1 MVQNLLIRKKEETS
15 LLQEKESLNIKDMK
29 KNKPYYP
36 LIILLSLLLS
46 LTMIQCSSSKSTTNL
61 ERGDI
66 EEMIKDHS
74 FVFVAERMNPLRGRS
89 RILTSSYDVRVNN
102 DSLVSFLPYF
112 GRAYSAPID
121 PTNVGTQFTSTNFTY
136 QVNADKKNQW
146 RVTLTPKDAPT
157 IQELSFT
164 IFDNGTT
171 SLSINS
177 TSKDQISYAGY
188 LKKIE

>member
-1 MVQNLLIRKKEETS
+1 MQQKYKYPVLLT
-15 LLQEKESLNIKDMK
+15 
-29 KNKPYYP
+29 
-36 LIILLSLLLS
+36 IISVIIS
-46 LTMIQCSSSKSTTNL
+46 LTLIQCSTTKSNSNL
-61 ERGDI
+61 EKGMI
-66 EEMIKDHS
+66 EDMINTHS
-74 FVFVAERMNPLRGRS
+74 FIFVAERMNPLRGRS

-136 QVNADKKNQW
+136 QVKADKNNQW
-146 RVTLTPKDAPT
+146 RVTLTPKDAPS

-164 IFDNGTT
+164 IFENGRT

-177 TSKDQISYAGY
+177 TSKDHISYEGY
-188 LKKIE
+188 LKNIE